1 MKRKT
6 TASTPSATNQ
16 HQHQHHF

>member
-16 HQHQHHF
+16 HQYQHHF